1 VTKPFALGDIR
12 RGGLLAIAAAA
23 LFGAST
29 PAAKA
34 VVSGIDP
41 LMLAGLLYL
50 GSGVGL
56 TIFRVASGQTGW
68 LFKRADLPWLAAVMV
83 FGGMVGP
90 ALLMLGLTTVTGSA
104 ASLLLTLEGVFTALI
119 AWIVF
124 REPFNLR
131 IGLGMIAIVA
141 GAALLSLGGGSGRA
155 VVGGALAIGAAC
167 LCWAIDNNC
176 TSRISHADAPALA
189 AAKGLVAGIVNVSLA
204 LIAGAAVPAAGAIAL
219 SGLIGLFGYGI
230 SLVLFVLALRQVGA
244 ARTGAYFSTAPFLG
258 AALSLVLLREAWS
271 WSLLGAGLLM
281 AIGVWLHLT
290 EHRPEEA
297 IG

>member
-1 VTKPFALGDIR
+1 
-12 RGGLLAIAAAA
+12 
-23 LFGAST
+23 
-29 PAAKA
+29 
-34 VVSGIDP
+34 
-41 LMLAGLLYL
+41 M
-50 GSGVGL
+50 
-56 TIFRVASGQTGW
+56 
-68 LFKRADLPWLAAVMV
+68 FKRTDLPWLAAAVV
-83 FGGMVGP
+83 FGGMAGP

-141 GAALLSLGGGSGRA
+141 GAALLSLSGGSGRA

-189 AAKGLVAGIVNVSLA
+189 AVKGLVAGIVNVSLA
-204 LIAGAAVPAAGAIAL
+204 LAAGSALPSAGSIAL

-258 AALSLVLLREAWS
+258 AVLSLVLLREAWS

-281 AIGVWLHLT
+281 AFGVWLHLT
-290 EHRPEEA
+290 EERPEEA
-297 IG
+297 SR

>member
-1 VTKPFALGDIR
+1 MTRPFALGDIR
-12 RGGLLAIAAAA
+12 KGGLLAIAAAA

-29 PAAKA
+29 PAAKV

-50 GSGVGL
+50 GSGIGL
-56 TIFRVASGQTGW
+56 TILRIASGQAGW
-68 LFKRADLPWLAAVMV
+68 MFKRADLPWLAAAVM
-83 FGGMVGP
+83 FGGMAGP

-131 IGLGMIAIVA
+131 IGLGMIAILA

-155 VVGGALAIGAAC
+155 MVGGALAIGAAC

-189 AAKGLVAGIVNVSLA
+189 AVKGLVAGIVNVSLA
-204 LIAGAAVPAAGAIAL
+204 VMGGAAVPPARPIVRSGL
-219 SGLIGLFGYGI
+219 SGLVGLGI
-230 SLVLFVLALRQVGA
+230 RQVLFVLALRQVGA

-258 AALSLVLLREAWS
+258 AILSLVLLREAWS

-281 AIGVWLHLT
+281 AVGVWLHLT
-290 EHRPEEA
+290 EQRPEEVV
-297 IG
+297 G

>member
-34 VVSGIDP
+34 VVSGVDP

-50 GSGVGL
+50 GSGIGL
-56 TIFRVASGQTGW
+56 TILRVASGQAGW
-68 LFKRADLPWLAAVMV
+68 LFKRADLPWLAAAVV
-83 FGGMVGP
+83 FGGMAGP

-131 IGLGMIAIVA
+131 IGLGMMAIVA

-155 VVGGALAIGAAC
+155 AVGGALAIAAAC

-189 AAKGLVAGIVNVSLA
+189 AVKG
-204 LIAGAAVPAAGAIAL
+204 LIAGVVNVGLALTTGAALPPIGSIAL

-271 WSLLGAGLLM
+271 WPLVGAGLLM
-281 AIGVWLHLT
+281 ALGVWLHLT
-290 EHRPEEA
+290 EQRPEEA

>member
-1 VTKPFALGDIR
+1 MTKPFALGDIR

-34 VVSGIDP
+34 VVSGVDP

-50 GSGVGL
+50 GSGIGL
-56 TIFRVASGQTGW
+56 TILRVASGQAGW
-68 LFKRADLPWLAAVMV
+68 LFKRADLPWLAAAVV
-83 FGGMVGP
+83 FGGMAGP

-131 IGLGMIAIVA
+131 IGLGMMAIVA

-155 VVGGALAIGAAC
+155 AVGGALAIAAAC

-189 AAKGLVAGIVNVSLA
+189 AVKG
-204 LIAGAAVPAAGAIAL
+204 LIAGVVNVGLALTTGAALPPIGSIAL

-271 WSLLGAGLLM
+271 WPLVGAGLLM
-281 AIGVWLHLT
+281 ALGVWLHLT
-290 EHRPEEA
+290 EQRPEEA